1 MAITG
6 QIAAWINL
14 VILDA
19 ITLNNNV
26 TLAILNEEKNMA
38 ILFRDSNNVLSY
50 LIPRLFSLTL
60 LLRCIDPQTG
70 IFFALRHDAS
80 TDAALPEP
88 MRPSQNQCVLDA
100 TNASTS

>member
-26 TLAILNEEKNMA
+26 TLAILKEKNMA
-38 ILFRDSNNVLSY
+38 ILNNRTRPRSY
-50 LIPRLFSLTL
+50 EKHFLEKKTAILNNRTRPRSYEK
-60 LLRCIDPQTG
+60 
-70 IFFALRHDAS
+70 H
-80 TDAALPEP
+80 
-88 MRPSQNQCVLDA
+88 
-100 TNASTS
+100 

>member
-26 TLAILNEEKNMA
+26 TLAILKEEKNTA
-38 ILFRDSNNVLSY
+38 ILNNRTRPRSY
-50 LIPRLFSLTL
+50 EKS
-60 LLRCIDPQTG
+60 
-70 IFFALRHDAS
+70 FF
-80 TDAALPEP
+80 E
-88 MRPSQNQCVLDA
+88 QK
-100 TNASTS
+100 TSPNGPK